1 MTATALRTI
10 GLLGG
15 MSWLSTLP
23 YYRIINE
30 TVQATLGGLHSARI
44 LLLSVDF
51 EEIEALQRAGEWET
65 AGERLAQA
73 AQQLERGGADFIVL
87 CTNTMH
93 RVASYIETA
102 TRLPLLHI
110 ADATAERIAA
120 DGLGRIGLLGTRYTM
135 EEPFYRER
143 LARDHGLDVLVPDAP
158 DRAIV
163 NTVIFDEL
171 CRGEISAASRTAFT
185 SIAARLQ
192 AGGAQAIVL
201 GCTEIGLL
209 LTADDV
215 GVPLYDTCRLHAEA
229 AARRAMSPGRPRS

>member
-30 TVQATLGGLHSARI
+30 TVQAALGGLHSARI

-51 EEIEALQRAGEWET
+51 EEIEALQRAGAWDS

-93 RVASYIETA
+93 RVASHIETA
-102 TRLPLLHI
+102 TSLPLLHI
-110 ADATAERIAA
+110 ADATADCIAA
-120 DGLGRIGLLGTRYTM
+120 DGHSRVGLLGTRYTM

-158 DRAIV
+158 DRALV
-163 NTVIFDEL
+163 NSVIFDEL
-171 CRGEISAASRTAFT
+171 CRGEIRAPSRTAFAA
-185 SIAARLQ
+185 IAARLE
-192 AGGAQAIVL
+192 ARGAQAIIL
-201 GCTEIGLL
+201 GCTEVGLL

-229 AARRAMSPGRPRS
+229 AARRAMSPGRASS

>member
-1 MTATALRTI
+1 VSELQTI

-30 TVQATLGGLHSARI
+30 TVQAALGGLHSARI

-51 EEIEALQRAGEWET
+51 EEIEALQRAGEWDL
-65 AGERLAQA
+65 AGERLARA

-93 RVASYIETA
+93 RVASHIETA

-110 ADATAERIAA
+110 ADATAQRIAA
-120 DGLGRIGLLGTRYTM
+120 DGHGCVGLLGTRYTM

-143 LARDHGLDVLVPDAP
+143 LARDHGLDVLVPDTP
-158 DRAIV
+158 DRALV
-163 NTVIFDEL
+163 NAVIFDEL
-171 CRGEISAASRTAFT
+171 CRGEIRATSRAAFAA
-185 SIAARLQ
+185 IAARLE
-192 AGGAQAIVL
+192 ARGVQAIVL
-201 GCTEIGLL
+201 GCTEVGLL

-229 AARRAMSPGRPRS
+229 AARRAMSPGHSRS